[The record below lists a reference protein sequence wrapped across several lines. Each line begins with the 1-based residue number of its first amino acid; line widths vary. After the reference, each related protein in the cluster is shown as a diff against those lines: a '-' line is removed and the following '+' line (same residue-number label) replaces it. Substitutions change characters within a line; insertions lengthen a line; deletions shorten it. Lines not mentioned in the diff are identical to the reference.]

1 MICASVLLLAI
12 LPGQVAPAELRP
24 QQVVEA
30 LETAVAD
37 SIARAEPSVVTVL
50 RSRNPSGTET
60 LAVRGRNGLGQAGE
74 RFAMEAADLSE
85 PSFIPLPGDYGAG
98 VVVGEQNEILTTFH
112 NVQGAAR
119 IHVRAPGQASFDAEV
134 IAADPRSDLA
144 VIVPR
149 PQPGQR
155 IPKLPPLSLGDA
167 DQLRKGSFLLALGNP
182 YQAARDGKA
191 SATWGILSNTAR
203 RIVPPIDGQPE
214 DRQMF
219 KHQPTLLQLDAKL
232 NLGMSGGAVVNLR
245 GELVGITT
253 GGGDAEGYD
262 AQAGYAIPIDAMGR
276 RIVETLREGREV
288 EYGFLGIR
296 LDPMAPNMVGGVEP
310 GTPADQ
316 GDLILNDVILAVND
330 FPVDA
335 ETGLSLALSRAPV
348 GKPVRL
354 KILRSSTELEKT
366 VFLSKYPV
374 SGEVIATT
382 RPNEWRGMRVD
393 FTSVLAGTTFDTTVL
408 KSMAQGS
415 VAIVEVQSGTPAE
428 RAGMKRGQV
437 ITRVGGEAVKS
448 PTEFIE
454 AVKGQSGPVKL
465 ATSEGEV
472 TVEP

>member
-1 MICASVLLLAI
+1 
-12 LPGQVAPAELRP
+12 
-24 QQVVEA
+24 
-30 LETAVAD
+30 
-37 SIARAEPSVVTVL
+37 
-50 RSRNPSGTET
+50 
-60 LAVRGRNGLGQAGE
+60 
-74 RFAMEAADLSE
+74 
-85 PSFIPLPGDYGAG
+85 
-98 VVVGEQNEILTTFH
+98 
-112 NVQGAAR
+112 
-119 IHVRAPGQASFDAEV
+119 
-134 IAADPRSDLA
+134 
-144 VIVPR
+144 
-149 PQPGQR
+149 
-155 IPKLPPLSLGDA
+155 
-167 DQLRKGSFLLALGNP
+167 
-182 YQAARDGKA
+182 
-191 SATWGILSNTAR
+191 
-203 RIVPPIDGQPE
+203 
-214 DRQMF
+214 MF
-219 KHQPTLLQLDAKL
+219 KYQPTLLQLDAKL

-262 AQAGYAIPIDAMGR
+262 AQAGYAIPIDTMGR

-310 GTPADQ
+310 GTPADE

-348 GKPVRL
+348 GQPVRL

-382 RPNEWRGMRVD
+382 RPNEWRGLRVD

-408 KSMAQGS
+408 KAMAQGS
-415 VAIVEVQSGTPAE
+415 VAIVEVQTGTPAE
-428 RAGMKRGQV
+428 RAGLKRGQV
-437 ITRVGGEAVKS
+437 ITRANGKAVKS

-465 ATSEGEV
+465 ATSDGDV
-472 TVEP
+472 TIEP